1 MTERDFDIGV
11 IKALI
16 ELYKEVEFEI
26 QSLGEDVLK
35 EHAPAI
41 LERKTKIKKYICDYV
56 QSFIPDYAY
65 ASRMD
70 VSEIEQS
77 IIKNVR

>member
-1 MTERDFDIGV
+1 MSEQEFDIGV

-41 LERKTKIKKYICDYV
+41 LGRKTKIEKYICDYV
-56 QSFIPDYAY
+56 QSFIPGYAY
-65 ASRMD
+65 ASHID
-70 VSEIEQS
+70 VSDIEQS